1 MSHSIFQ
8 AVVVSIPQRVC
19 TWHPYTHFLYM
30 PSFSSAKPSCRREK
44 KRSNRCEEAKK
55 GEAGPRDLRLKHTK
69 CNSSSFF
76 NTYLHHSIPVILF
89 LLLLIFHLFFFLLF
103 GWACTMQKFLRQR
116 SNPHH
121 SSNIAS
127 SLIHYTPVELPIW
140 TFYYIRN
147 KQVYSCCEV

>member
-89 LLLLIFHLFFFLLF
+89 LLLLIFHLFFFSSFWLSLHHAEVPETEVEPTPQQQHCHLLNPLHPC
-103 GWACTMQKFLRQR
+103 GAPNLNFLL
-116 SNPHH
+116 H
-121 SSNIAS
+121 
-127 SLIHYTPVELPIW
+127 
-140 TFYYIRN
+140 
-147 KQVYSCCEV
+147 KK